1 MPSDSP
7 VVTDVDI
14 EQEVCRIVCEVLVVP
29 REVVTLDANLI
40 DDLGAESIDFLDL
53 LFRFEELL
61 GKKIPIANLEAYAY
75 HEANGQHPVYAFTV
89 RTLADFAKSEARR

>member
-14 EQEVCRIVCEVLVVP
+14 EREVCRIVCEVLVVP
-29 REVVTLDANLI
+29 REIVTLDANLF

-53 LFRFEELL
+53 LFRLEELL
-61 GKKIPIANLEAYAY
+61 GKKIPIATLESYAN
-75 HEANGQHPVYAFTV
+75 HQANGPHPVYAYTV
-89 RTLADFAKSEARR
+89 RTLADFAKHEARR